1 MLINNSYVK
10 KKIRNQTHQI
20 SLIWRRKFQF
30 SCSMGFN
37 RKDNYDYVEWWMD
50 KILLIFLNTKKWDEV
65 MGYLYHNFLADF
77 IVDFLGLPSPASFLG
92 EVEQIILRTSLNSLR
107 EIFDISQL

>member
-1 MLINNSYVK
+1 M
-10 KKIRNQTHQI
+10 
-20 SLIWRRKFQF
+20 
-30 SCSMGFN
+30 
-37 RKDNYDYVEWWMD
+37 
-50 KILLIFLNTKKWDEV
+50 KWNEV
-65 MGYLYHNFLADF
+65 IVYLYHNFLADF